1 MGGGHVTRPDFGLPQ
16 ADSDAPLTEFYAIL
30 MRALGPAPTFMLPGA
45 YVAFRPPYREP
56 VYAENIREFCTFS
69 PQPQPGYAE
78 VLAPAQLR
86 ILHMELAIAPN
97 RAPAAL
103 MLTAEST
110 RRVMAVQL
118 LPPFLCPG
126 EPLPSVPDST
136 AALSLSLSDADIA
149 AADESPAALG
159 RGLAGRLAGK
169 QWLHHPAVD
178 TWLLT
183 ALAAA
188 QRAYRRG

>member
-30 MRALGPAPTFMLPGA
+30 MHALGPAPVFALPGA

-56 VYAENIREFCTFS
+56 VYAENIREFCAFS
-69 PQPQPGYAE
+69 PRPQPGYAE
-78 VLAPAQLR
+78 ILAPARLR
-86 ILHMELAIAPN
+86 ILHMELAVAQN

-103 MLTAEST
+103 LLTEEST
-110 RRVMAVQL
+110 RRMTAVQL

-126 EPLPSVPDST
+126 EPLPPVPDST
-136 AALSLSLSDADIA
+136 AALSLTLSDADLRT
-149 AADESPAALG
+149 ADEAPAALG
-159 RGLAGRLAGK
+159 RRLAGEAAGK
-169 QWLHHPAVD
+169 QWLHHPAID
-178 TWLLT
+178 AWLLT

-188 QRAYRRG
+188 QRAYRRE